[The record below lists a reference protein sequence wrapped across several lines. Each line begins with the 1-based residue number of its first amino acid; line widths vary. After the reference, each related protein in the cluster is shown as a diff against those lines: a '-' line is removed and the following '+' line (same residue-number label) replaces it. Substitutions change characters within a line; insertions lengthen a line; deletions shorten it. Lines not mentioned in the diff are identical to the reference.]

1 MDGRVVLLR
10 ITTQP
15 AEAAAPKSTPTSET
29 RALAYW
35 LKHPPSAW
43 VDPMLLRTRITF
55 PRLVRIW
62 IIGDRRI
69 ISPSLHFFP
78 RVGATVD
85 EKGHDVRSTS
95 FHDNSMTWR
104 KLPQRGLISVNG
116 YGAVNGIAKSNV
128 YLG

>member
-1 MDGRVVLLR
+1 MQLR
-10 ITTQP
+10 ARFAFHRLI
-15 AEAAAPKSTPTSET
+15 
-29 RALAYW
+29 
-35 LKHPPSAW
+35 
-43 VDPMLLRTRITF
+43 RI
-55 PRLVRIW
+55 R

-104 KLPQRGLISVNG
+104 KPPKRGLISVNG
-116 YGAVNGIAKSNV
+116 YGAVNGIAESNV